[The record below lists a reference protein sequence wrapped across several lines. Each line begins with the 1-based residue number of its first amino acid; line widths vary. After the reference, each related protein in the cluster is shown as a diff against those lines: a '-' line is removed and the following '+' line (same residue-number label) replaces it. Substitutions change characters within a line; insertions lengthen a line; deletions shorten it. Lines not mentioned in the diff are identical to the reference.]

1 MAVVISQINALEKIY
16 QNGLEDSYLDRAIN
30 KIVTYEINNTQ
41 KDIEVLKKDLTE
53 LEKKFDMDSSTF
65 FEKWKSGLMGDDADS
80 FEWSALYQMFLRAK
94 RRLELLG
101 ANE

>member
-1 MAVVISQINALEKIY
+1 MAAVMFQINALEKIY

-30 KIVTYEINNTQ
+30 KIITYEINNAQ
-41 KDIEVLKKDLTE
+41 KDIESLKKDLNE
-53 LEKKFDMDSSTF
+53 LEKKFDMDSSAF
-65 FEKWKSGLMGDDADS
+65 FEKWESGLLGDDADF

-101 ANE
+101 A